1 MRSTTSRPLPLARS
15 TRRAVAAS
23 VGSMLFVALVSAT
36 PNSPFYPVLPLNY
49 EPSGPLRWVSDLIGL
64 THLTPME
71 LVVVGLLATTSAA
84 LGFLLMLREAW
95 NGRMSMRTV
104 LLLALAFHV
113 AVLTLPL
120 LFSRDVYSYAYYGKT
135 VSTYNANPYVM
146 TPDDMSQINA
156 MYGLVWPGWRGT
168 PSVYGPLF
176 TWVSAFLTRLVRS
189 PSSVITGFQAL
200 AAAASLATAAI
211 IARTVQRVRPERAV
225 FAAAIIGLNPIVV
238 FHVVGGG
245 HNDMLVA
252 FFIAAAVAL
261 LFARRDLLSAVC
273 LGLGMSVKATAL
285 VPLVLLLVAVAATS
299 SPARRRRVI
308 LRYGAVVGG
317 VWLVMAIPFLQASN
331 PTLGLIEVAGH
342 DSWMAPGQL
351 VVHLFGGTGRLLGG
365 ETAGTVGEVLARVG
379 LFGLSAAGV
388 VLIARHLWLRPE
400 ARTPERLAAAWGWAL
415 LVVILPSPVLF
426 TWYLVWILPLAW
438 VLPRVPRRGLV
449 LLSAFF
455 IVTQLVTESSR
466 LPEQLKELKFP
477 FGHPIAI
484 AVLFWVGRDFVRR
497 IRTGRLLDEDEPGEV
512 FGDRF
517 ERGGGDEGPSER
529 LRRLAS
535 TSPSSGG
542 AARVPSADRVAAVGQ
557 IALMHHRV

>member
-1 MRSTTSRPLPLARS
+1 MRTPTSRPLPLARS
-15 TRRAVAAS
+15 TKRAVAAS

-36 PNSPFYPVLPLNY
+36 PNSPFYPVLPTGY
-49 EPSGPLRWVSDLIGL
+49 EAWGPLRWISDFVGLNDLGPMALI
-64 THLTPME
+64 
-71 LVVVGLLATTSAA
+71 VVGVLATTSAA
-84 LGFLLMLREAW
+84 VGFLLILREAW
-95 NGRMSMRTV
+95 NGRMSLRAV

-120 LFSRDVYSYAYYGKT
+120 LFSRDVYSYAYYGRT
-135 VSTYNANPYVM
+135 INTYNANPYVM
-146 TPDDMSQINA
+146 TPADFDTNGLWQ
-156 MYGLVWPGWRGT
+156 LVWPGWRGT

-176 TWVSAFLTRLVRS
+176 TWVSAILTRLFRS
-189 PSSVITGFQAL
+189 PSSVISVFQAL
-200 AAAASLATAAI
+200 AAAASLATTAI
-211 IARTVQRVRPERAV
+211 MARTVQRVKPRRAV
-225 FAAAIIGLNPIVV
+225 FAAAIVGLNPIVV

-252 FFIAAAVAL
+252 FFIAAAVWL

-285 VPLVLLLVAVAATS
+285 VPLVLLLVAVAAS
-299 SPARRRRVI
+299 ASPVQRRQVI
-308 LRYGAVVGG
+308 LKYAGVVGG
-317 VWLVMAIPFLQASN
+317 VWLVFAIPFLQTSN

-351 VVHLFGGTGRLLGG
+351 VVHLLGGTGRILGG
-365 ETAGTVGEVLARVG
+365 ETGGTIGEVIARTA

-388 VLIARHLWLRPE
+388 ALIARQLWRRPE

-415 LVVILPSPVLF
+415 MVVILPSPVLF

-455 IVTQLVTESSR
+455 IVTQLVTESDR
-466 LPEQLKELKFP
+466 LPDQLKQFKFP

-497 IRTGRLLDEDEPGEV
+497 IRADKLLDEDTPGDV
-512 FGDRF
+512 FGDDF
-517 ERGGGDEGPSER
+517 EHGGGDDAPADSPR
-529 LRRLAS
+529 LVVAATR
-535 TSPSSGG
+535 SSGG
-542 AARVPSADRVAAVGQ
+542 ALRVPAVDRLGALGQ
-557 IALMHHRV
+557 ISARHWM

>member
-1 MRSTTSRPLPLARS
+1 MHTSTSRSLPLARS

-36 PNSPFYPVLPLNY
+36 PNSPFYPVLPPGY
-49 EPSGPLRWVSDLIGL
+49 EPSGPLRWVSDFIGL
-64 THLTPME
+64 NQLTPMA
-71 LVVVGLLATTSAA
+71 LIVVGLLATTSAA
-84 LGFLLMLREAW
+84 VGFLLVLREAW

-104 LLLALAFHV
+104 LLLSVAFHV
-113 AVLTLPL
+113 AVVTLPL
-120 LFSRDVYSYAYYGKT
+120 LFSRDVYSYAYYGRT
-135 VSTYNANPYVM
+135 INTYNANPYVVSPRDASELNSM
-146 TPDDMSQINA
+146 WSLT
-156 MYGLVWPGWRGT
+156 WPGWRGT

-176 TWVSAFLTRLVRS
+176 TWVSAILTGLFRS
-189 PSSVITGFQAL
+189 PSSVISVFQVL
-200 AAAASLATAAI
+200 AAAASLGTTAI
-211 IARTVQRVRPERAV
+211 MARTVQRVRPERAV

-252 FFIAAAVAL
+252 FFIAAAVWL
-261 LFARRDLLSAVC
+261 LVARRDLLSAVC

-285 VPLVLLLVAVAATS
+285 VPLVLLFVAVAAAA
-299 SPARRRRVI
+299 SPPRRRHVI
-308 LRYGAVVGG
+308 LRYAGVVGG
-317 VWLVMAIPFLQASN
+317 VWLAFAIPFLQMSN

-351 VVHLFGGTGRLLGG
+351 LVHLFGGTGRLLGG
-365 ETAGTVGEVLARVG
+365 ETAGTVGEILARVS

-388 VLIARHLWLRPE
+388 VLIARHVWLRPE

-438 VLPRVPRRGLV
+438 VLPRIPRRGLV

-466 LPEQLKELKFP
+466 LPEQLKEFKFP

-497 IRTGRLLDEDEPGEV
+497 IRSGRLLDDDAPGDV
-512 FGDRF
+512 FGDDF
-517 ERGGGDEGPSER
+517 ERGGGDREPSAH
-529 LRRLAS
+529 LREAAS
-535 TSPSSGG
+535 AAWRGG
-542 AARVPSADRVAAVGQ
+542 AVRSPGADRVAAVGQ
-557 IALMHHRV
+557 IALRHYRM

>member
-1 MRSTTSRPLPLARS
+1 MRTSTSRPLPLARS

-36 PNSPFYPVLPLNY
+36 PDSPFYPVFPPGY
-49 EPSGPLRWVSDLIGL
+49 EPSGPLRWISDFIGL
-64 THLTPME
+64 NQLTPMA
-71 LVVVGLLATTSAA
+71 LIVVGLLATTSAA
-84 LGFLLMLREAW
+84 VGFLLILREAW
-95 NGRMSMRTV
+95 NGRLSLRTV
-104 LLLALAFHV
+104 LLLAIAFHV

-120 LFSRDVYSYAYYGKT
+120 LFSRDVYSYAYYGRAIN
-135 VSTYNANPYVM
+135 TYNANPYVM
-146 TPDDMSQINA
+146 TPRDLSQSNS
-156 MYGLVWPGWRGT
+156 MWELTWPGWRGT

-176 TWVSAFLTRLVRS
+176 TWVSAILTGLFRS
-189 PSSVITGFQAL
+189 PSSVISVFQVL
-200 AAAASLATAAI
+200 AAAASLATTAI
-211 IARTVQRVRPERAV
+211 MARTVQRVKPNRAV
-225 FAAAIIGLNPIVV
+225 FASAIIGLNPIVV

-252 FFIAAAVAL
+252 FFIAAAVWL
-261 LFARRDLLSAVC
+261 LFARRNLLSAVC

-285 VPLVLLLVAVAATS
+285 VPLVLLLVAVVAAA
-299 SPARRRRVI
+299 SPAMRRRVV
-308 LRYGAVVGG
+308 LRYVGVVGG
-317 VWLVMAIPFLQASN
+317 VWLALAIPFLQMSN
-331 PTLGLIEVAGH
+331 PTLGLMEVAGH

-365 ETAGTVGEVLARVG
+365 ETASTIGEVLARVG

-466 LPEQLKELKFP
+466 LPDQLKEFQFP

-497 IRTGRLLDEDEPGEV
+497 IRSGKLLDEDEPGDV
-512 FGDRF
+512 FGDDF
-517 ERGGGDEGPSER
+517 ERGGGDGEPSEHLQR
-529 LRRLAS
+529 VAS
-535 TSPSSGG
+535 ATHSGG
-542 AARVPSADRVAAVGQ
+542 SLRVPTADRVAALGQ
-557 IALMHHRV
+557 IALLHHRV